1 MEPQTQRPT
10 TCQWDLDRSWQDAK
24 EPEFQEEPA
33 ELHKLRQVRT
43 ATPKEVENHEKENH
57 TVYREWC
64 EVCRGARST
73 GPQHRKTWN
82 KVRKRRKMDHAFLR
96 LLLHEYR

>member
-10 TCQWDLDRSWQDAK
+10 TGLWDLDRAWQDAK

-33 ELHKLRQVRT
+33 ELRKLRQVRT
-43 ATPKEVENHEKENH
+43 ATPKEVENHETENH

-73 GPQHRKTWN
+73 GPQHRKN
-82 KVRKRRKMDHAFLR
+82 VEQSKEEEKDGPRISPAFIT
-96 LLLHEYR
+96 